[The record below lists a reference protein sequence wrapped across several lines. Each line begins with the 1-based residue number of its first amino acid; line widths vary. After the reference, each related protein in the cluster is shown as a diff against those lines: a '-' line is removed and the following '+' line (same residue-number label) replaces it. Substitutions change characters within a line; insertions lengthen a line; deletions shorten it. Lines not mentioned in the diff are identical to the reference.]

1 MKKNEIIE
9 LLEKEFVNSI
19 NEFDKTFEN
28 KSYYNK
34 KAQEAERLGHFGDMA
49 YYRTLAER
57 METERTAQ
65 ATISTKLVE
74 MLAKI
79 DDISFDDKN
88 EQLFKKYNLY
98 NTLKGE

>member
-1 MKKNEIIE
+1 MKKNEIIK
-9 LLEKEFVNSI
+9 LLETEFVNSI

-28 KSYYNK
+28 KSYYTK
-34 KAQEAERLGHFGDMA
+34 KAQE
-49 YYRTLAER
+49 AER

-65 ATISTKLVE
+65 ATISTKLAEV
-74 MLAKI
+74 LAKI
-79 DDISFDDKN
+79 DNISFDDKN

>member
-1 MKKNEIIE
+1 MKKNEIIK
-9 LLEKEFVNSI
+9 LLEKEFVKSV

-65 ATISTKLVE
+65 ATISTKLAEV
-74 MLAKI
+74 LAKI
-79 DDISFDDKN
+79 DGVSFDEKN
-88 EQLFKKYNLY
+88 EKLFKKYNLL
-98 NTLKGE
+98 NCEGL

>member
-9 LLEKEFVNSI
+9 LLEREFVKSV

-34 KAQEAERLGHFGDMA
+34 KAQEAEKLGHFGDMA

-65 ATISTKLVE
+65 ATISTKLAEV
-74 MLAKI
+74 LAKI
-79 DDISFDDKN
+79 DGVSFDEKN
-88 EQLFKKYNLY
+88 EELFKKYNLL
-98 NTLKGE
+98 NCEGLW